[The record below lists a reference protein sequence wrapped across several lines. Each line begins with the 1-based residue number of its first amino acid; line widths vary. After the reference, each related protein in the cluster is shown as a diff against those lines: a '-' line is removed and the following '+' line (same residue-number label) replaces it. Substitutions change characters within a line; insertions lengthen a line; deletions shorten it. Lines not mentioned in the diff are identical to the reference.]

1 MDDTT
6 RARINEVIAPYYDG
20 ELTAGEAMVMIAYAI
35 NMER

>member
-1 MDDTT
+1 MDDV

-20 ELTAGEAMVMIAYAI
+20 ELTASEAMILIAYAI